1 MRNDNAQATALYR
14 LLWRWHFYAG
24 LLVIPLMVLLAST
37 GAVYLFKP
45 QLDQWQ
51 EREYRALPV
60 AGEVSPDAQLQ
71 AALAAYPGATFHS
84 YRLPEAPGDAAMI
97 HLALPGRAM
106 RDVFVSPQG
115 KVLGSRDPETLI
127 SEVVQKLH
135 GQLLLGH
142 PGSWLVEIAA
152 SWAIVLILS
161 GLYLW
166 WPRGRGLAGVLY
178 PRLSAGGRLFWRD
191 LHAVG
196 GFWVS
201 ALALVLLFT
210 GLPWAHA
217 WGSAF
222 KAVRAELGWVK
233 GAEDWT
239 IGGTPVGDPHAEH
252 DHAAMMA
259 GMDHAA
265 MGHTGMAHIGADHAA
280 MGHGGMGHGAMA
292 PVRLSEMVA
301 KARGE
306 RLAFP
311 VLVTPPGGPARFGR
325 KGSASWTVRSDS
337 ANRPLRV
344 TITYDAMTGRE
355 LAREGQAD
363 KHVIDRVL
371 AYGIAWHEGQLL
383 GWINQLIG
391 LLTAVILVVLP
402 VSGFVMW
409 RRRKPQGQ
417 LGAPPLPPVKARIGV
432 IAAVLGVLM
441 VLLPLLTL
449 SLLAMI
455 LIDALIVSRIA
466 RLSRWLGTAQ

>member
-1 MRNDNAQATALYR
+1 MMSDNKQGTALYR

-24 LLVIPLMVLLAST
+24 LLVIPLMMLLALT
-37 GAVYLFKP
+37 GAVFLFKP
-45 QLDQWQ
+45 QLDHWQ
-51 EREYRALPV
+51 ERAYRGLEL
-60 AGEVSPDAQLQ
+60 AGEVSPDTQLQ
-71 AALAAYPGATFHS
+71 AALAAYPGATFDF
-84 YRLPEAPGDAAMI
+84 YRLPEQPGDAAMF
-97 HLALPGRAM
+97 HLALPGPAPEM

-115 KVLGSRDPETLI
+115 KVLGSRDPDLLV

-142 PGSWLVEIAA
+142 PGSWLVELAA

-178 PRLSAGGRLFWRD
+178 PRLGNGGRLIWRD
-191 LHAVG
+191 LHAVS

-201 ALALVLLFT
+201 ALALVLLVT

-222 KAVRAELGWVK
+222 KAVRDELGWVK
-233 GAEDWT
+233 GAPDWT

-252 DHAAMMA
+252 DHAAMAGGMA

-265 MGHTGMAHIGADHAA
+265 MGH
-280 MGHGGMGHGAMA
+280 GAMA
-292 PVRLSEMVA
+292 SVRLSEIAA
-301 KARGE
+301 KARAE

-325 KGSASWTVRSDS
+325 KGGADWTVRSDS

-344 TITYDAMTGRE
+344 SIRYDAMTGAE
-355 LAREGQAD
+355 IAREGQGD

-391 LLTAVILVVLP
+391 LVTAALLVLVP

-409 RRRKPQGQ
+409 RRRRPRSL
-417 LGAPPLPPVKARIGV
+417 LGAPPLPPVKVRIGG

-441 VLLPLLTL
+441 VLLPLLAL
-449 SLLAMI
+449 SLLAVI
-455 LIDALIVSRIA
+455 LVDALLVSRSA
-466 RLSRWLGTAQ
+466 RLSRWLGLAAS

>member
-1 MRNDNAQATALYR
+1 MLAPIDNNAQRTALYR

-24 LLVIPLMVLLAST
+24 LVVIPMMVLLALT

-45 QLDQWQ
+45 QLDHWQ
-51 EREYRALPV
+51 ERDYRGLSV
-60 AGEVSPDAQLQ
+60 AGAVSPDVQLQ

-84 YRLPEAPGDAAMI
+84 YRLPEALGDAAMI
-97 HLALPGRAM
+97 HLALPGREM
-106 RDVFVSPQG
+106 RDVFISPQG
-115 KVLGSRDPETLI
+115 RVLGSRDPEAMV

-142 PGSWLVEIAA
+142 PGSWVVEIAA
-152 SWAIVLILS
+152 SWAILLILS

-166 WPRGRGLAGVLY
+166 WPRGRGMAGVLY
-178 PRLSAGGRLFWRD
+178 PRLGSGGRLFWRD

-196 GFWVS
+196 GFWVA
-201 ALALVLLFT
+201 ALAMVLLFT

-222 KAVRAELGWVK
+222 KAVREELGWVK
-233 GAEDWT
+233 SAQDWT

-252 DHAAMMA
+252 DHAAMMT

-265 MGHTGMAHIGADHAA
+265 MDHAA
-280 MGHGGMGHGAMA
+280 MGHGAMA

-301 KARGE
+301 RARGE
-306 RLAFP
+306 HLAFP
-311 VLVTPPGGPARFGR
+311 ELVTPPGGPERFGR
-325 KGSASWTVRSDS
+325 KGSPDWTVRSDS

-344 TITYDAMTGRE
+344 TISYDAMTGRE
-355 LAREGQAD
+355 TRREGQAD

-391 LLTAVILVVLP
+391 LLTAALLVMLP

-409 RRRKPQGQ
+409 RRRRPQDG
-417 LGAPPLPPVKARIGV
+417 LGAPPLPPTKARIGG

-449 SLLAMI
+449 SLLALMVI
-455 LIDALIVSRIA
+455 EALVVSRIP
-466 RLSRWLGTAQ
+466 RLARWLGVEG

>member
-1 MRNDNAQATALYR
+1 MVTAMADNAQSNALYR

-24 LLVIPLMVLLAST
+24 LLVMPMMILLALT

-45 QLDQWQ
+45 QLDHWQ
-51 EREYRALPV
+51 ERDYRGLPV
-60 AGEVSPDAQLQ
+60 AGELSPDAQLQ
-71 AALAAYPGATFHS
+71 AALDAFPGAAFHS
-84 YRLPEAPGDAAMI
+84 YRLPEEPGDAAMI
-97 HLALPGRAM
+97 HLALPGGGGAM

-115 KVLGSRDPETLI
+115 RVLGSRDPDALA

-166 WPRGRGLAGVLY
+166 WPRGRGLAGVLW
-178 PRLSAGGRLFWRD
+178 PRLGSGGRLLWRD

-222 KAVRAELGWVK
+222 KVVREELGWVK
-233 GAEDWT
+233 GAPDWT

-252 DHAAMMA
+252 DHAAMAGGMA
-259 GMDHAA
+259 GMHHA
-265 MGHTGMAHIGADHAA
+265 GMA
-280 MGHGGMGHGAMA
+280 HGAMA
-292 PVRLSEMVA
+292 PVRLSEIVA
-301 KARGE
+301 RARGE
-306 RLAFP
+306 HLAFP

-325 KGSASWTVRSDS
+325 KGGTDWTVRSDS

-344 TITYDAMTGRE
+344 TIRYDAITARE
-355 LAREGQAD
+355 LGREGQGD

-383 GWINQLIG
+383 GWVNQLIG
-391 LLTAVILVVLP
+391 LVTAALLVMLP

-409 RRRKPQGQ
+409 RRRKPQGG
-417 LGAPPLPPVKARIGV
+417 LGAPPPPRNRARIGGIAV
-432 IAAVLGVLM
+432 ILGVLM
-441 VLLPLLTL
+441 AVLPLLGL
-449 SLLAMI
+449 SLLVVIA
-455 LIDALIVSRIA
+455 LDALVISRIPVA
-466 RLSRWLGTAQ
+466 ARWLGLAAN

>member
-1 MRNDNAQATALYR
+1 MADNQQATALYR

-24 LLVIPLMVLLAST
+24 LVVMPMMVLLALT

-45 QLDQWQ
+45 QLDHWQ
-51 EREYRALPV
+51 ERAYAGLPL

-71 AALAAYPGATFHS
+71 AALAAYPGARFHS
-84 YRLPEAPGDAAMI
+84 YRLPERSGDAAMI
-97 HLALPGRAM
+97 HLALPGREM

-115 KVLGSRDPETLI
+115 QVLGSRDPDALI
-127 SEVVQKLH
+127 SEVVQKIH

-142 PGSWLVEIAA
+142 PGSWVVEVAA
-152 SWAIVLILS
+152 SWAILLILS

-178 PRLSAGGRLFWRD
+178 PRLGSGGRLFWRD

-222 KAVRAELGWVK
+222 KAVREELGWVK
-233 GAEDWT
+233 GAPDWT

-252 DHAAMMA
+252 DHAEMMGDMA
-259 GMDHAA
+259 GMDHGA
-265 MGHTGMAHIGADHAA
+265 MAGMEHMA
-280 MGHGGMGHGAMA
+280 MPGMNHGMA
-292 PVRLSEMVA
+292 PVRLSELVA
-301 KARGE
+301 KAQGE
-306 RLAFP
+306 HLAFP

-325 KGSASWTVRSDS
+325 KGSADWTVRSDS

-344 TITYDAMTGRE
+344 TISYDAMTGRE
-355 LAREGQAD
+355 IAREGQAD

-371 AYGIAWHEGQLL
+371 AYGIAWHEGQLF

-391 LLTAVILVVLP
+391 LLTAAVLVLLP

-409 RRRKPQGQ
+409 QRRKPQGQ

-449 SLLAMI
+449 SLLAVV
-455 LIDALIVSRIA
+455 LIDALVVSRIP
-466 RLSRWLGTAQ
+466 RLARWLGVEG

>member
-1 MRNDNAQATALYR
+1 MADNAQSTALYR

-24 LLVIPLMVLLAST
+24 LVVIPLMVLLAST

-45 QLDQWQ
+45 QLDHWQ
-51 EREYRALPV
+51 ESAYRGLATG
-60 AGEVSPDAQLQ
+60 GEVSPVVQLQ
-71 AALAAYPGATFHS
+71 AALAEYPGARFHS
-84 YRLPEAPGDAAMI
+84 YRLPEQAGDAAMI
-97 HLALPGRAM
+97 HVALPGPGHIM

-115 KVLGSRDPETLI
+115 QVIGTRDPDSLI
-127 SEVVQKLH
+127 SEVVQKIH

-142 PGSWLVEIAA
+142 PGSWVVEIAA

-178 PRLSAGGRLFWRD
+178 PRLGNNGRLFWRD

-222 KAVRAELGWVK
+222 KAVREELGWVK
-233 GAEDWT
+233 GAQDWT

-252 DHAAMMA
+252 DHAAMAGGMMDDMA
-259 GMDHAA
+259 GMDHGA
-265 MGHTGMAHIGADHAA
+265 MPGMNHAA
-280 MGHGGMGHGAMA
+280 MNHSMAMA
-292 PVRLSEMVA
+292 PVRLSELVA
-301 KARGE
+301 KAQSE
-306 RLAFP
+306 HLAFP

-325 KGSASWTVRSDS
+325 KGSPDWTVRSDS

-344 TITYDAMTGRE
+344 TISYDAMTGQE
-355 LAREGQAD
+355 KGREGQAD
-363 KHVIDRVL
+363 KHVIDRLL
-371 AYGIAWHEGQLL
+371 AYGIAWHEGQLF

-391 LLTAVILVVLP
+391 LLTAMVLVVLP

-409 RRRKPQGQ
+409 RRRKPADT
-417 LGAPPLPPVKARIGV
+417 LGAPPLPLVKARIGV

-455 LIDALIVSRIA
+455 LIDALIVSRCE
-466 RLSRWLGTAQ
+466 RLSRWLGSA

>member
-1 MRNDNAQATALYR
+1 MADNRQATALYR

-24 LLVIPLMVLLAST
+24 LLVIPLMVLLAAT

-45 QLDQWQ
+45 QIDHWQ
-51 EREYRALPV
+51 ERDYRGLPV
-60 AGEVSPDAQLQ
+60 AGAVSPDAQLK

-84 YRLPEAPGDAAMI
+84 YRLPEMPGDAAMI
-97 HLALPGRAM
+97 HLALPGREM

-115 KVLGSRDPETLI
+115 KVLGSRDPEALV

-142 PGSWLVEIAA
+142 PGSWVVEMAA

-178 PRLSAGGRLFWRD
+178 PRIGNNGRLFWRD

-222 KAVRAELGWVK
+222 KAVREELGWVK
-233 GAEDWT
+233 GAQDWT
-239 IGGTPVGDPHAEH
+239 IGGSPVGDPHAEH
-252 DHAAMMA
+252 DHAAMAGDMA
-259 GMDHAA
+259 GMDHGTMAGMDHMA
-265 MGHTGMAHIGADHAA
+265 MPGMNHA
-280 MGHGGMGHGAMA
+280 MAMA

-301 KARGE
+301 KAQGE
-306 RLAFP
+306 HLAFP

-325 KGSASWTVRSDS
+325 KGSPDWTVRSDS

-344 TITYDAMTGRE
+344 SISYDAMSGRE
-355 LAREGQAD
+355 VAREGQAD

-371 AYGIAWHEGQLL
+371 AYGIAWHEGQLF

-391 LLTAVILVVLP
+391 LLTAALLVLLP

-417 LGAPPLPPVKARIGV
+417 LGAPPLPPVRARIGG

-441 VLLPLLTL
+441 VLLPLLTV
-449 SLLAMI
+449 SLFAVA
-455 LIDALIVSRIA
+455 LIDALIVSRIP
-466 RLSRWLGTAQ
+466 RLAQWLGVGA

>member
-1 MRNDNAQATALYR
+1 MTDNAQTTALYR

-24 LLVIPLMVLLAST
+24 LVVIPLLLLLATT

-45 QLDQWQ
+45 QLDHWQ
-51 EREYRALPV
+51 ERDYRGLSD
-60 AGEVSPDAQLQ
+60 AGEVSPDTQLQ
-71 AALAAYPGATFHS
+71 NALRAYPGATFHS
-84 YRLPEAPGDAAMI
+84 YRLPEQLGDAAML
-97 HLALPGRAM
+97 HLALPGGAM

-115 KVLGSRDPETLI
+115 KLLGSRDPDDLV
-127 SEVVQKLH
+127 SEFVQKLH

-142 PGSWLVEIAA
+142 PGSWVVEIAA

-166 WPRGRGLAGVLY
+166 WPRRKGLAGVLY
-178 PRLSAGGRLFWRD
+178 PRLGGGGRLFWRD

-196 GFWVS
+196 GFWIS

-222 KAVRAELGWVK
+222 KLVREELGWVQ
-233 GAEDWT
+233 GPQDWT

-252 DHAAMMA
+252 DHAAMAGTMA

-265 MGHTGMAHIGADHAA
+265 MGH
-280 MGHGGMGHGAMA
+280 GGMA

-301 KARGE
+301 RAQGE

-325 KGSASWTVRSDS
+325 KGSPDWTVRSDS
-337 ANRPLRV
+337 ANRPLRL
-344 TITYDAMTGRE
+344 TIRYDAMTGRE
-355 LAREGQAD
+355 AGREGNAD
-363 KHVIDRVL
+363 QHPIDRVL

-391 LLTAVILVVLP
+391 LLTALVLIVLP
-402 VSGFVMW
+402 VSGFLMW
-409 RRRKPQGQ
+409 RRRKPQGVI
-417 LGAPPLPPVKARIGV
+417 GVPPLPPIRARIGGITLV
-432 IAAVLGVLM
+432 ATMLM

-449 SLLAMI
+449 SLLA
-455 LIDALIVSRIA
+455 AIVLERAVLSRIPA
-466 RLSRWLGTAQ
+466 CARWLELA

>member
-1 MRNDNAQATALYR
+1 MADNQQTTALYR

-24 LLVIPLMVLLAST
+24 LVVMPMLLLLALT
-37 GAVYLFKP
+37 GAVFLFKP
-45 QLDQWQ
+45 QIDHWQ
-51 EREYRALPV
+51 ERHYRGLSV
-60 AGEVSPDAQLQ
+60 TGELSPDAQLQ
-71 AALAAYPGATFHS
+71 AALKAYPGATFHS
-84 YRLPEAPGDAAMI
+84 YRLPEEPGDAAML
-97 HLALPGRAM
+97 HLALPGGEM

-115 KVLGSRDPETLI
+115 RVLGSRDPETMI

-142 PGSWLVEIAA
+142 PGSWVVEIAA

-178 PRLSAGGRLFWRD
+178 PRLGGKGRLFWRD

-201 ALALVLLFT
+201 GLALVLLFT

-222 KAVRAELGWVK
+222 KAVREELGWTRT
-233 GAEDWT
+233 AQDWT

-252 DHAAMMA
+252 DHAAMAAPMAGMDHSAMA

-265 MGHTGMAHIGADHAA
+265 MGHGM
-280 MGHGGMGHGAMA
+280 MS

-301 KARGE
+301 KAQGE
-306 RLAFP
+306 HLAFP

-325 KGSASWTVRSDS
+325 KGSADWTVRSDA

-344 TITYDAMTGRE
+344 SISYDAMTGKE
-355 LAREGQAD
+355 LRREGQAD

-383 GWINQLIG
+383 GWFNQLIG
-391 LLTAVILVVLP
+391 LLTAIVLVILP

-409 RRRKPQGQ
+409 RRRKPETT
-417 LGAPPLPPVKARIGV
+417 LGAPPLPPVRARIGG

-449 SLLAMI
+449 SLVVVAL
-455 LIDALIVSRIA
+455 LDALVVQRVP
-466 RLSRWLGTAQ
+466 RLARWLGTT